1 MRKSLW
7 KAAVAACAIGIGAA
21 TAADIATLEADLER
35 ARLEAPIVIQ
45 SFMLVKEP
53 ARYFGGYDPRGN
65 STFKAGE
72 DMNFY
77 GEPRN
82 LVFPKGSNGK
92 YTIAFAVDLEVTDA
106 SGRAMKKENFEQFK
120 MDSRSRIQ
128 DLYLNL
134 RVALTNAPPGKY
146 NVKFRIRDK
155 NSKKTAEFAQD
166 VTVK

>member
-1 MRKSLW
+1 
-7 KAAVAACAIGIGAA
+7 
-21 TAADIATLEADLER
+21 
-35 ARLEAPIVIQ
+35 
-45 SFMLVKEP
+45 
-53 ARYFGGYDPRGN
+53 
-65 STFKAGE
+65 
-72 DMNFY
+72 MNFY